1 MNHYDFVNNCV
12 EPLDETKLLKM
23 CVNIYTELFWLM

>member
-12 EPLDETKLLKM
+12 EPLDETKLLKI
-23 CVNIYTELFWLM
+23 CVNIY